1 MTSTTK
7 NMLVLDSSAG
17 LSGDMA
23 AGVMADLLNDDDTVL
38 EALSFLKTHGY
49 EAGFETIRKQ
59 DRTCRH
65 FYVRPIDPYWKKPAH
80 LHRTLKE
87 VKAIIDEASMTAS
100 ARALAYHVY
109 DIIAR
114 AEAIA
119 HDMPAEEVHFHEVAS
134 LPSIADVIAFSVCYD
149 RLGIDGAVIDSLYEG
164 RGTVQCDH
172 GELEVPV
179 PAVRNILSAN
189 PLPLKR
195 ADASGEILTPTGAAI
210 AAAVRTADSL
220 PVEYRVLAEGY
231 GAGMRDTGL
240 RGYASAQLI
249 QLAERNQTMNNE
261 LAHGQEYPYMETL
274 KAHLTHLLET
284 RTKRPLIAAIDGRCA
299 SGKTTAAKLLQEQY
313 GWTVVHADDFFL
325 RPEQRTPERY
335 AEPGGNLD
343 RERLKEE
350 VLIPLREGKPVNYRR
365 FDCSKMELGETVSV
379 PLTDLVIVEGSYSLH
394 PELRDLYD
402 LKIFFD
408 VSAEEQ
414 LRRIEAR
421 SGREKLQAFI
431 DRWIPLEEK
440 YFSGCSV
447 SETADLHINTS
458 MHE

>member
-1 MTSTTK
+1 MTSTSK
-7 NMLVLDSSAG
+7 KMLVLDCSAG

-23 AGVMADLLNDDDTVL
+23 AGAVADLLNDDDAVL

-49 EAGFETIRKQ
+49 HAGFETVRKQ

-65 FYVRPIDPYWKKPAH
+65 FYVRPIDPDMKKPSH
-80 LHRTLKE
+80 VHRTLQD
-87 VKAIIDEASMTAS
+87 VTAIIAEASLTTS

-109 DIIAR
+109 DIIAQ

-119 HDMPAEEVHFHEVAS
+119 HDMPAAEVHFHEVAS

-149 RLGIDGAVIDSLYEG
+149 RLGIEGAVIDTLYEG
-164 RGTVQCDH
+164 KGTVQCNH

-189 PLPLKR
+189 HLPLKR
-195 ADASGEILTPTGAAI
+195 ADARGEILTPTGAAL
-210 AAAVRTADSL
+210 AAAVRTASAM
-220 PVEYRVLAEGY
+220 PEEYHILAEGY

-240 RGYASAQLI
+240 CGYASAQLI
-249 QLAERNQTMNNE
+249 QLKERNQRMNNDTVRV
-261 LAHGQEYPYMETL
+261 QEYPYMETL

-284 RTKRPLIAAIDGRCA
+284 GAKRPVIAAIDGRCA

-365 FDCSKMELGETVSV
+365 FDCSRMELGETVSV
-379 PLTDLVIVEGSYSLH
+379 PVTDMVIVEGSYSLH

-408 VSAEEQ
+408 VSSDEQ

>member
-1 MTSTTK
+1 MTSTSK
-7 NMLVLDSSAG
+7 KMLVLDCSAG

-23 AGVMADLLNDDDTVL
+23 AGAVADLLNDDDAVL

-49 EAGFETIRKQ
+49 QAGFETVRKQ

-65 FYVRPIDPYWKKPAH
+65 FYVRPIDPDMKKPSH
-80 LHRTLKE
+80 VHRTLQD
-87 VKAIIDEASMTAS
+87 VTAIIAEASLTTS

-109 DIIAR
+109 DIIAQ

-149 RLGIDGAVIDSLYEG
+149 RLGIGGAVIDSLYEG

-189 PLPLKR
+189 QLPLNR

-210 AAAVRTADSL
+210 AAAVRTAESL
-220 PVEYRVLAEGY
+220 PDDYRVLAEGY

-249 QLAERNQTMNNE
+249 ELAERNQRMNNDTVPV
-261 LAHGQEYPYMETL
+261 QEYAYMETL
-274 KAHLTHLLET
+274 KAHLMHLLET
-284 RTKRPLIAAIDGRCA
+284 TPKRLIIAAIDGRCA
-299 SGKTTAAKLLQEQY
+299 SGKTTAAILLQKQY

-350 VLIPLREGKPVNYRR
+350 VLIPLREGKAVNYRR
-365 FDCSKMELGETVSV
+365 FDCSKMELGETVAV
-379 PLTDLVIVEGSYSLH
+379 PMTDLVIVEGSYSLH
-394 PELRDLYD
+394 PELRELYD

-408 VSAEEQ
+408 VSADEQ
-414 LRRIEAR
+414 LRRIAAR
-421 SGREKLQAFI
+421 SGREKLEAFI

-458 MHE
+458 MQE